1 MNIIKVPDSE
11 SEDKRRINRERER
24 LIKERG
30 SHSARI
36 KSLLCLHGVSADN
49 VGKLKGRVRQLKTA
63 VLNEALPA
71 DLAAEIERESDRYET
86 VDKQIREIEKS
97 QRKRV
102 AEASDKAAQEIN
114 QLMRLRNCPE
124 MTSLFCCRLFLAY
137 TRHRERGVVITD
149 IQNCRYFISA

>member
-1 MNIIKVPDSE
+1 MHCNNDCQQLSC
-11 SEDKRRINRERER
+11 
-24 LIKERG
+24 
-30 SHSARI
+30 HSARI

-49 VGKLKGRVRQLKTA
+49 VGKLKGQVRQLKTA
-63 VLNEALPA
+63 VLNEAFPA

-114 QLMRLRNCPE
+114 QLMRLKGVGWQSGRILVTEFFRWREFKNAKQVGACAG
-124 MTSLFCCRLFLAY
+124 MTPTSY
-137 TRHRERGVVITD
+137 DSGDSQREQGI
-149 IQNCRYFISA
+149 CKSG